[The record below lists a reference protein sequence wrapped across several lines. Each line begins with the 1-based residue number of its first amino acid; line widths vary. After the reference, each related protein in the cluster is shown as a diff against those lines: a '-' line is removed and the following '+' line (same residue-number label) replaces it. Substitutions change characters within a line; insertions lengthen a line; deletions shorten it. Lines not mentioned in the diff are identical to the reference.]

1 MCESGLY
8 PRISHIF
15 CFYHVQ
21 ATKAKKRRGPG
32 WHCAPLQTH
41 QAAMG
46 MFFSKIWSRMVSTK
60 DMRIL
65 MLGLDAAGKTTIL
78 YRFKLAEVIH
88 TVPTIGF
95 NVETVEY
102 KNIKF
107 DAFCWSFFDFETFFH
122 LFLMYIIT
130 IEKIFHKSTHFF
142 VTKGLLVKQ
151 TRMSGTLEA
160 KIRFANSGA
169 TTFKALMVWSMW
181 WTVLTVIAFKMPRMS

>member
-1 MCESGLY
+1 
-8 PRISHIF
+8 
-15 CFYHVQ
+15 
-21 ATKAKKRRGPG
+21 
-32 WHCAPLQTH
+32 
-41 QAAMG
+41 MG

-107 DAFCWSFFDFETFFH
+107 DA
-122 LFLMYIIT
+122 
-130 IEKIFHKSTHFF
+130 
-142 VTKGLLVKQ
+142 
-151 TRMSGTLEA
+151 
-160 KIRFANSGA
+160 
-169 TTFKALMVWSMW
+169 
-181 WTVLTVIAFKMPRMS
+181 